1 MEIKMSDKLK
11 ITAIDSGPLKVSNLK
26 SLEFCGKAM
35 EVDGDAFF
43 CRCGESKNAA
53 LPNLSKLVQTST
65 YVGQR
70 ATTPSI

>member
-1 MEIKMSDKLK
+1 MSDKLK

-43 CRCGESKNAA
+43 CRCGESNNA
-53 LPNLSKLVQTST
+53 PFCNGTHSK
-65 YVGQR
+65 VGFTG
-70 ATTPSI
+70 AHEGG